1 LGKIELP
8 QAGLFDSDI
17 TALQK
22 DLAKIRHNYFTAKT
36 LQTKC
41 EYRDEDKNIRKHMW
55 QSLKQTPGISP
66 EIEQSMKK
74 VVHWDLYNQN
84 AVSDWFDPE
93 WMFGI
98 KNGFDIVIG
107 NPPYIRQERI
117 KQWKDNFKRDYL

>member
-1 LGKIELP
+1 M
-8 QAGLFDSDI
+8 
-17 TALQK
+17 
-22 DLAKIRHNYFTAKT
+22 
-36 LQTKC
+36 LQT
-41 EYRDEDKNIRKHMW
+41 
-55 QSLKQTPGISP
+55 LKPTGISP

-107 NPPYIRQERI
+107 NPPYMRVQDIEKEMSKKYTIISRYSHLVFRVLAV
-117 KQWKDNFKRDYL
+117 K